1 MTTAEKRKACGYHMR
16 RMDYSKTWCSICK
29 HSVGFTVVRCNLHK
43 MMVRWFAV
51 CNDFEKKGGE

>member
-1 MTTAEKRKACGYHMR
+1 
-16 RMDYSKTWCSICK
+16 
-29 HSVGFTVVRCNLHK
+29 VRCNLHK